1 VVASGKT
8 PAGMQRSILVQEILV
23 TVVRATDAR
32 RSDKDFALKGNK
44 NFVAPRLAAGVRS
57 R

>member
-1 VVASGKT
+1 
-8 PAGMQRSILVQEILV
+8 MQRSILVQEILV